1 MVLFFVRPVYASSFD
16 AIFVAVSTAIFV
28 VPALQIQITC
38 VQTTYSFSAISAR
51 EIFQSFE
58 HAPNVMQL
66 GSDFQ
71 KMWQKWYISG
81 GPVGY
86 FAARTAEYKP
96 SQPWTRLK
104 TRKR

>member
-1 MVLFFVRPVYASSFD
+1 MVLVHFCQIFLIFSSYFLNGVVFVRPVYASSFD

-71 KMWQKWYISG
+71 KM
-81 GPVGY
+81 
-86 FAARTAEYKP
+86 
-96 SQPWTRLK
+96 
-104 TRKR
+104 